1 MTSTSGTARLDQP
14 PDDGSRNGRRPA
26 QHAVERRR
34 EARRKSPVL
43 TRTLT
48 GLAAYASGVSETI
61 RDAIDR
67 ALGAYS
73 SLTELGEEVEDEWT
87 YVDELSEAWRERL
100 GEVAAER
107 GHDPLSEEAGT
118 AVDRA
123 IAEVGLI
130 TDPHRAIDWLST
142 FPQVVLLATGERP

>member
-1 MTSTSGTARLDQP
+1 M
-14 PDDGSRNGRRPA
+14 
-26 QHAVERRR
+26 
-34 EARRKSPVL
+34 
-43 TRTLT
+43 
-48 GLAAYASGVSETI
+48 SEII
-61 RDAIDR
+61 RDVIDR
-67 ALGAYS
+67 ALDAYT

-87 YVDELSEAWRERL
+87 YVNELSEAWRERL
-100 GEVAAER
+100 DEVATER
-107 GHDPLSEEAGT
+107 GQDPLSQEAGV